1 MYHLN
6 MPPISLRTCIKILA
20 TFQTNKTNNK
30 KTAITQS
37 LNIYYTSQTVI
48 KDTGSIPCHLAKLE
62 TRQLYLTLS
71 RLSKCPLRKRLLLEY
86 CFKSNRL
93 ELWNIL

>member
-30 KTAITQS
+30 KDSHYTITKYLLYKPNCNKRYWINPMS
-37 LNIYYTSQTVI
+37 SC
-48 KDTGSIPCHLAKLE
+48 KTGNKA
-62 TRQLYLTLS
+62 TL
-71 RLSKCPLRKRLLLEY
+71 
-86 CFKSNRL
+86 FNTF
-93 ELWNIL
+93 